1 MFFPSLSDVGED
13 LGEGVAS
20 NGGSMDQDSPP
31 RELRLLQKFQDL
43 QPIAE
48 PPSRPQEV
56 RYAALDDK
64 DIHATI
70 QVKVPVLGNGSRL
83 GTKPGE
89 EQKKRT
95 GSWGN
100 I

>member
-1 MFFPSLSDVGED
+1 MFFPSLSHVGED

-20 NGGSMDQDSPP
+20 DGGGVDQHRPP
-31 RELRLLQKFQDL
+31 RELRLLQKIQDL
-43 QPIAE
+43 QPVAE
-48 PPSRPQEV
+48 SPSRPQEV
-56 RYAALDDK
+56 HYATLDDK
-64 DIHATI
+64 DIHATG

-83 GTKPGE
+83 GAKPGE